1 MTERTVTIEPYLPQ
15 ANITQIRDLFE
26 RGMLVTLDGEVTT
39 ADQAD
44 NDSLVSWILAA
55 DMLRKL
61 AFEMKAMAEGEMLN
75 RVQAAAGP
83 IETEYGT
90 ARESVSRGSV
100 SGVAAKRIRDIL
112 EECASTGLIPWDAVD
127 NLAPLQPH
135 VTPAK
140 LADYLDQQ
148 HIAEGMP
155 GLSEQIRNNMP
166 EKRRTLKVD
175 AASA

>member
-1 MTERTVTIEPYLPQ
+1 MSERSVTVEPYLPQ

-55 DMLRKL
+55 EMLRKL
-61 AFEMKAMAEGEMLN
+61 SNEMKQMAEGEMLH

-100 SGVAAKRIRDIL
+100 SGVAAKRIRSIL

-127 NLAPLQPH
+127 NLAPLVPH

-155 GLSEQIRNNMP
+155 GLTEQIRDNMP

-175 AASA
+175 ATTA